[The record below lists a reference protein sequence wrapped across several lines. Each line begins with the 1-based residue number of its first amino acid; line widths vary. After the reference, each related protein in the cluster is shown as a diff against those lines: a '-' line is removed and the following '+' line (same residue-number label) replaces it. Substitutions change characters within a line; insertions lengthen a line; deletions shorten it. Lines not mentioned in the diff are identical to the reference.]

1 LADKPWL
8 KPTSEQVVHRREP
21 IIVAMLFLSLM
32 PYGYNYNDSL
42 NFVKLIWI
50 VTWA

>member
-1 LADKPWL
+1 
-8 KPTSEQVVHRREP
+8 
-21 IIVAMLFLSLM
+21 LFLSLM